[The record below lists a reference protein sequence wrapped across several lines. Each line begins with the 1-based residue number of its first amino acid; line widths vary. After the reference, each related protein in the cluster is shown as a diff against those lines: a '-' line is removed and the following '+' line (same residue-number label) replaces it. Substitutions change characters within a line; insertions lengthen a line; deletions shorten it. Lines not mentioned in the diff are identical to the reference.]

1 MARLVSAFII
11 LLVLLLVLFFTIL
24 NGEPVT
30 VNYYFGEVRA
40 PLALTIILAL
50 VGGAILGLI
59 SSVVIIMSTRHEVS
73 KLRRQIKHTEQ
84 ELTNLR
90 TMPIKDKH

>member
-30 VNYYFGEVRA
+30 VNYYLGKIQA
-40 PLALTIILAL
+40 PLALVIILAL
-50 VGGAILGLI
+50 VSGAILGLI
-59 SSVVIIMSTRHEVS
+59 SSVLVIMATRHEVS
-73 KLRRQIKHTEQ
+73 KLRREIKHTEQ
-84 ELTNLR
+84 ELMNLR
-90 TMPIKDKH
+90 TLPIKDKH

>member
-30 VNYYFGEVRA
+30 VNYYFGEVQA

>member
-30 VNYYFGEVRA
+30 VNYYLGEVQA
-40 PLALTIILAL
+40 PLALVIILTL
-50 VGGAILGLI
+50 VSGAILGLI
-59 SSVVIIMSTRHEVS
+59 SSVLVIMATRHEVS
-73 KLRRQIKHTEQ
+73 KLRRELKHTEQ
-84 ELTNLR
+84 ELMNLR
-90 TMPIKDKH
+90 TLPIKDKH

>member
-30 VNYYFGEVRA
+30 VNYYLGEIQA
-40 PLALTIILAL
+40 PLALVIILAL
-50 VGGAILGLI
+50 VSGAILGLI
-59 SSVVIIMSTRHEVS
+59 SSVLVIMATRHEVS
-73 KLRRQIKHTEQ
+73 KLRREIKHTEQ
-84 ELTNLR
+84 ELNNLR
-90 TMPIKDKH
+90 TLPIKDKH